1 MNKRRRNVLHLV
13 LDDLGK
19 LRDPVMDRG
28 SALKIIQN
36 AQDKVVQCMDEEE
49 DALNNRPE
57 SFQFSSGNDDMSDNI
72 FDLSEAND
80 DLEIAF
86 AQCQKMNM
94 FNYEIIKSDIIK
106 VVNTIKRTI
115 HR

>member
-13 LDDLGK
+13 LDDLER
-19 LRDPVMDRG
+19 LRDPVMDREM
-28 SALKIIQN
+28 ALRILQN
-36 AQDKVVQCMDEEE
+36 VQNKVVLCVDEEE
-49 DALNNRPE
+49 EALNNRPE

-72 FDLSEAND
+72 SDLSEAND

-86 AQCQKMNM
+86 AQCQEMNM